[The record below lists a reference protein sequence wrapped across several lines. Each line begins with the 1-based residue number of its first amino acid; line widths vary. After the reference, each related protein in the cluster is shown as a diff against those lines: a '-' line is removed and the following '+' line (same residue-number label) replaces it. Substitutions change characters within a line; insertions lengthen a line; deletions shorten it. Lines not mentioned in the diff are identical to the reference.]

1 MAKSGTSP
9 YFPARTKN
17 RPNNAWVAFTKRI
30 QRWSPLRHIES
41 PGDTSDVNVQQ
52 EKFEVLDNAFCE
64 GKRGNVI
71 SSLMYSVLLHAKNL
85 GGSGWGK
92 NSFLKYLFIHTQF
105 KLWWSTHECCN
116 MLQRL
121 RHISPITSITRRRI
135 RICVD
140 DPSKRITIIAPVW
153 NECICLSPVTM

>member
-1 MAKSGTSP
+1 MSCFHQTNS
-9 YFPARTKN
+9 TL
-17 RPNNAWVAFTKRI
+17 
-30 QRWSPLRHIES
+30 SPLRHIES

-85 GGSGWGK
+85 GGSDWGK

-153 NECICLSPVTM
+153 NECIFDLPKSSDDVEEEEDNLFKRVGVNQSSS